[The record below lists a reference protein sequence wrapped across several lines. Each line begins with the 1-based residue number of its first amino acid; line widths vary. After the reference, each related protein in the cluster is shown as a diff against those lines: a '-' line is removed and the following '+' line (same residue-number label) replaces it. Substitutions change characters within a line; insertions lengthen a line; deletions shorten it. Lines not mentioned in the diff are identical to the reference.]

1 MKKEDFMQIVRSKA
15 KETLTEQDL
24 NFFAGIGEAVE
35 TAFNAESVERN
46 KQIKA
51 ITEKL
56 GTVDEGETFS
66 EIIRN
71 LSKAITDLENKT
83 KRSFTSDERFKLK
96 SLLEAKKDDIQRA
109 RKGGNPWEIEFRA
122 KRAASALMTTSTVLT
137 GAQAVNNVNVFEDMD
152 ITVIE
157 YPKNFILDGIN
168 SRQVAKVP
176 QTVARKEQLAESD
189 GRIGATSEGNAK
201 PLTDKLFT
209 WKYDTRKKYAGRI
222 EMTEEVEIDFD
233 QLVLQIISMF
243 EDDVLRAYQNGVL
256 ADIVA
261 WADTYVST
269 GLDGTIANPTV
280 HTVIGAG
287 QLHIRN
293 FNYEPDVIFISPTD
307 VAKMVY
313 TQDNN
318 GNQMFIPEAFQFA
331 GLTPFVTNQITAG
344 KILIGTKRTVK
355 EQHGNLIIRK
365 GVHGDQFIEN
375 ESTIVGEIFSV
386 LSLPTQSQT
395 SWLYMDVATVQGL
408 LQKV

>member
-1 MKKEDFMQIVRSKA
+1 MQIVRSKA
-15 KETLTEQDL
+15 KETLTEQET
-24 NFFAGIGEAVE
+24 NFFTGIGEAVE

-56 GTVDEGETFS
+56 GTVDDGETFS

-122 KRAASALMTTSTVLT
+122 KRAASALMTTGTVLT
-137 GAQAVNNVNVFEDMD
+137 GGQAVNNVNVFEDMD

-189 GRIGATSEGNAK
+189 GRVGVTSEGNAK

-222 EMTEEVEIDFD
+222 EMTE
-233 QLVLQIISMF
+233 
-243 EDDVLRAYQNGVL
+243 G
-256 ADIVA
+256 
-261 WADTYVST
+261 
-269 GLDGTIANPTV
+269 
-280 HTVIGAG
+280 
-287 QLHIRN
+287 
-293 FNYEPDVIFISPTD
+293 
-307 VAKMVY
+307 
-313 TQDNN
+313 
-318 GNQMFIPEAFQFA
+318 
-331 GLTPFVTNQITAG
+331 
-344 KILIGTKRTVK
+344 IGTRQPEGK
-355 EQHGNLIIRK
+355 E
-365 GVHGDQFIEN
+365 
-375 ESTIVGEIFSV
+375 
-386 LSLPTQSQT
+386 LPRNIHWYT
-395 SWLYMDVATVQGL
+395 LDDG
-408 LQKV
+408 